1 MPGRTLWSPAAP
13 EAQQMDEAQAGFDE
27 GPCLQAQR
35 SNTIIRV
42 FDVRQEKRWP
52 QYMDEVR
59 SHGLRSA
66 LAIPLTVNATA
77 TAAMNF
83 YTHEAAAFT
92 EEDVEAAKGYAEM
105 ASTVVAIALHIAAH
119 AENAEDRRIAMESR
133 TAIDV
138 AVGIMMGQNRCSQDE
153 AVTLLKDASNH
164 RNIKLRVLAE
174 QIIASAGHGPTSTN
188 FES

>member
-1 MPGRTLWSPAAP
+1 MVASSSP

-66 LAIPLTVNATA
+66 LAVPLTVNATA

-92 EEDVEAAKGYAEM
+92 EEDVEAAKEYAEL

-133 TAIDV
+133 TTIDL
-138 AVGIMMGQNRCSQDE
+138 AAGIIMGQNRCSQDD
-153 AVTLLKDASNH
+153 AVRILKDASNL

-174 QIIASAGHGPTSTN
+174 QVIASVGHGPTSTN